1 MLEPNTHDQ
10 RFYAAIL
17 EELKALRK
25 LVEGLRAP
33 PKPPTKP
40 RTKKEVAKNGIPNKT
55 A

>member
-33 PKPPTKP
+33 PKPS